1 MSKTLT
7 GSDRSR
13 KETRSTVDEEKKK
26 KMMMINSM
34 GTGSNRSPR
43 SQKGQVEVFFGDTRV
58 FLGIITI
65 CQPLCSWVPID
76 LCKWTHYG

>member
-43 SQKGQVEVFFGDTRV
+43 SQIGQVEVFFGDTRV

-65 CQPLCSWVPID
+65 
-76 LCKWTHYG
+76 

>member
-26 KMMMINSM
+26 KMMMINS
-34 GTGSNRSPR
+34 
-43 SQKGQVEVFFGDTRV
+43 QIGQVEVFIGDTRV

-65 CQPLCSWVPID
+65 
-76 LCKWTHYG
+76 

>member
-26 KMMMINSM
+26 KMMMINTM

-43 SQKGQVEVFFGDTRV
+43 FQKGQVEGLFGDTRV
-58 FLGIITI
+58 FFWEL
-65 CQPLCSWVPID
+65 
-76 LCKWTHYG
+76 

>member
-1 MSKTLT
+1 MMMNKTLT
-7 GSDRSR
+7 GSDRST

-43 SQKGQVEVFFGDTRV
+43 FQKSRWR
-58 FLGIITI
+58 
-65 CQPLCSWVPID
+65 CS
-76 LCKWTHYG
+76 

>member
-26 KMMMINSM
+26 MMMMINTM

-43 SQKGQVEVFFGDTRV
+43 FQKRAGGGG
-58 FLGIITI
+58 L
-65 CQPLCSWVPID
+65 W
-76 LCKWTHYG
+76 